1 MNLDGFTWNRKG
13 EWARWKNVP
22 RWRQA
27 FFFWFLW
34 LAVILKSLQIKLC
47 LTKSAAQ
54 RRSLCPSRSKAL
66 PTQGLLI
73 ENHTNKEYSYGMEYT
88 IEQKRGDKWYSF
100 DEEKIVESLAA
111 LLKPNETNEFSVTWK
126 EKLPPGTYRVG
137 KACQYQQGEWELGSR
152 IYCAIKSFTEGTGTG
167 NLRRILYK

>member
-1 MNLDGFTWNRKG
+1 MKKCAALAAGILFLISLVGCNSQKFTNKTVFN
-13 EWARWKNVP
+13 EISSTKE
-22 RWRQA
+22 
-27 FFFWFLW
+27 
-34 LAVILKSLQIKLC
+34 ISLSVKEQS
-47 LTKSAAQ
+47 LTDTG
-54 RRSLCPSRSKAL
+54 LI
-66 PTQGLLI
+66 LLI

-137 KACQYQQGEWELGSR
+137 KACQYQQGE
-152 IYCAIKSFTEGTGTG
+152 
-167 NLRRILYK
+167 